1 VPNFLGNEQWHTHE
15 FSYYAFKLVMIFQF
29 WGSTNEEIH
38 SSVVGDSLCLDAT
51 LIATRSITI
60 NAAPQDVFPWIRQM
74 GFGRAG
80 WYSYDWID
88 NLGRKSATRVH
99 DEWQSVQS
107 GDKVPSGP
115 ISFTAAI
122 VDAPRHFVLEIRS
135 LGKKNPKLHF
145 TLAYELR
152 DDPQGTRL
160 VTRMRSQIKLPF
172 GRLFEKLILGPGD
185 GIMLRRQLLTISKY
199 ASRHNPFTKGER

>member
-1 VPNFLGNEQWHTHE
+1 
-15 FSYYAFKLVMIFQF
+15 MIFQF
-29 WGSTNEEIH
+29 WGSTTEEVH
-38 SSVVGDSLCLDAT
+38 SSVVGDNLCPDAT

-60 NAAPQDVFPWIRQM
+60 NAAPQEVFPWIRQM

-80 WYSYDWID
+80 WYSYDWLD

-99 DEWQSVQS
+99 EEWQSVHS

-122 VDAPRHFVLEIRS
+122 VDAPCHFVLEIRS

-199 ASRHNPFTKGER
+199 ASSHNPFTKGER

>member
-1 VPNFLGNEQWHTHE
+1 MTHQ
-15 FSYYAFKLVMIFQF
+15 YCRQLQNIVTLYKVMIFQF
-29 WGSTNEEIH
+29 WGATHEEIH
-38 SSVVGDSLCLDAT
+38 SSVVGDDLCSDAT

-60 NAAPQDVFPWIRQM
+60 GARPQEVFPWIRQM

-80 WYSYDWID
+80 WYSYDWLD

-99 DEWQSVQS
+99 EEWQSVNS

-122 VDAPRHFVLEIRS
+122 VDAPHHFVLEIKS
-135 LGKKNPKLHF
+135 LSKKSPKLHF

-160 VTRMRSQIKLPF
+160 VTRMRSHCSFPF
-172 GRLFEKLILGPGD
+172 GFLFEKLILGPGD
-185 GIMLRRQLLTISKY
+185 GLMLRRQLLTISKN
-199 ASRHNPFTKGER
+199 ASRSTPKLH

>member
-1 VPNFLGNEQWHTHE
+1 
-15 FSYYAFKLVMIFQF
+15 MIFQF
-29 WGSTNEEIH
+29 WGATTEEIH
-38 SSVVGDSLCLDAT
+38 GSVVGDNLCRDAT

-60 NAAPQDVFPWIRQM
+60 SAPPQDVFQWIRQM

-99 DEWQSVQS
+99 EEWQSVES
-107 GDKVPSGP
+107 GDKIPSGP

-122 VDAPRHFVLEIRS
+122 VEAPCHFVLEIKS
-135 LGKKNPKLHF
+135 LGKKSPKLHF

-152 DDPQGTRL
+152 EDPQGTRL
-160 VTRMRSQIKLPF
+160 VTRMRSHIKLPF
-172 GRLFEKLILGPGD
+172 GSLFERFILGPGD
-185 GIMLRRQLLTISKY
+185 GIMLRRQLLTIN
-199 ASRHNPFTKGER
+199 RHVSPIVKGER

>member
-1 VPNFLGNEQWHTHE
+1 
-15 FSYYAFKLVMIFQF
+15 MIFQY
-29 WGSTNEEIH
+29 WGATSEEIR
-38 SSVVGDSLCLDAT
+38 SSVVGDDLCAEAT
-51 LIATRSITI
+51 LVATRSITI
-60 NAAPQDVFPWIRQM
+60 KAPPQDVFPWIRQM

-99 DEWQSVQS
+99 DEWQSLES
-107 GDKVPSGP
+107 GDTVPSGP

-122 VDAPRHFVLEIRS
+122 VDPPRHFVLEIKS
-135 LGKKNPKLHF
+135 LGRKSPRMHF

-160 VTRMRSQIKLPF
+160 VTRMRSHIKLPL
-172 GRLFEKLILGPGD
+172 GLLFEKLILGPGD
-185 GIMLRRQLLTISKY
+185 GIMLRRQLLTINKHVS
-199 ASRHNPFTKGER
+199 SFVEGER

>member
-1 VPNFLGNEQWHTHE
+1 
-15 FSYYAFKLVMIFQF
+15 MIFQF
-29 WGSTNEEIH
+29 WGATTEEIH
-38 SSVVGDSLCLDAT
+38 GSVVGDNLCRDAT

-60 NAAPQDVFPWIRQM
+60 SAPPKDVFPWIRQM

-88 NLGRKSATRVH
+88 NLGRKSAAKVH
-99 DEWQSVQS
+99 EEWQSVES

-122 VDAPRHFVLEIRS
+122 VDAPRHFVLEIKS
-135 LGKKNPKLHF
+135 LGKKSPKLHF

-152 DDPQGTRL
+152 EDPQGTRL
-160 VTRMRSQIKLPF
+160 VTRMRSHVSLPF
-172 GRLFEKLILGPGD
+172 GSLFERFILGPGD
-185 GIMLRRQLLTISKY
+185 GIMLRRQLLNINKHVS
-199 ASRHNPFTKGER
+199 PIVKGER

>member
-1 VPNFLGNEQWHTHE
+1 MVHSQILILRFNT
-15 FSYYAFKLVMIFQF
+15 VMIFQY
-29 WGSTNEEIH
+29 WGATNEEIH
-38 SSVVGDSLCLDAT
+38 GSVVGDNLCPDAT

-60 NAAPQDVFPWIRQM
+60 SAPPQDVFPWIRQM

-80 WYSYDWID
+80 WYSYDWLD

-99 DEWQSVQS
+99 EEWQSVES
-107 GDKVPSGP
+107 GNKVPSGP

-122 VDAPRHFVLEIRS
+122 VDAPRHFVLEIKS
-135 LGKKNPKLHF
+135 FGKQSPKLHF

-160 VTRMRSQIKLPF
+160 VTRMRSHIKLPL
-172 GRLFEKLILGPGD
+172 GSLFERFILGPGD
-185 GIMLRRQLLTISKY
+185 GIMLRRQLLTINKH
-199 ASRHNPFTKGER
+199 ASPFFKGER

>member
-1 VPNFLGNEQWHTHE
+1 MECVRRERLQRCNSRGAINVMHSQYCRQVGNCW
-15 FSYYAFKLVMIFQF
+15 F
-29 WGSTNEEIH
+29 
-38 SSVVGDSLCLDAT
+38 
-51 LIATRSITI
+51 
-60 NAAPQDVFPWIRQM
+60 
-74 GFGRAG
+74 AG
-80 WYSYDWID
+80 WYSYDWLD

-99 DEWQSVQS
+99 EEWQSVQS

-122 VDAPRHFVLEIRS
+122 VDAPRYFVLEIRS

-199 ASRHNPFTKGER
+199 ASSHNPFTKGER